1 MVFVNTMTADDK
13 YHVHYHGNLL
23 LLIQMQLFKKQ
34 KIFLDFLF
42 DLWKLHEILNILK
55 KKMMVIANIFP
66 NL

>member
-1 MVFVNTMTADDK
+1 MTADDK
-13 YHVHYHGNLL
+13 YPVHYRGNSL

-34 KIFLDFLF
+34 KTFVDFLF